1 MIEGSNMNS
10 EAYKFY
16 KIKQTID
23 LDRFREF
30 LDNKI
35 EIDLFRQSV
44 IKDKTDDEQIISK
57 QELNEENE
65 THEEEVTVNSE
76 PEEDDSASRKSD
88 L

>member
-1 MIEGSNMNS
+1 
-10 EAYKFY
+10 
-16 KIKQTID
+16 
-23 LDRFREF
+23 
-30 LDNKI
+30 
-35 EIDLFRQSV
+35 V

>member
-1 MIEGSNMNS
+1 MNS